1 MTESYR
7 AELNALGF
15 HEAVPKPSSD
25 ALAAHYAGKYYQNP
39 QGSYAAS
46 YLPEEIAYFHNIARV
61 AEATARRHG
70 LEKTLFDV
78 GCGEGYFSQAF
89 VGFGWA
95 VSACDFSDFGVT
107 RHNPSLL
114 PGFTAGD
121 LYGVIKARAAEGK
134 QYGLVNLQNVLEH
147 VLDPVQLLHDI
158 KPLFARK
165 AAVRLRVPNDYS
177 AFQMALMARGD
188 TGPTWFA
195 PPEHLS
201 YFDRQGLLNLLAHCG
216 YRVLS
221 VQTGFPIEVF
231 LSNPHSNYAKD
242 RSLGKGA
249 HLARVF
255 CENHLIEQGV
265 EAYVDYA
272 EAAGRI
278 GFGRDLLAYAVPE
291 G

>member
-1 MTESYR
+1 MTVTYR

-15 HEAVPKPSSD
+15 REALPKPSREE
-25 ALAAHYAGKYYQNP
+25 LEAHYAGKYFQNP
-39 QGSYAAS
+39 QGSYAAA
-46 YLPEEIAYFHNIARV
+46 YLPEEIAYFRNVARA
-61 AEATARRHG
+61 AEETARRHG
-70 LEKTLFDV
+70 LERTLFDV

-89 VGFGWA
+89 VETGWN
-95 VSACDFSDFGVT
+95 VWACDFSDFGVS
-107 RHNPSLL
+107 RHNPGLL
-114 PGFTAGD
+114 PQFTAGD

-134 QYGLVNLQNVLEH
+134 TYGLLNLQNVLEH
-147 VLDPVQLLHDI
+147 VLDPVALLHDI
-158 KPLFARK
+158 KPLFARN

-177 AFQMALMARGD
+177 ALQMALMARGD
-188 TGPTWFA
+188 TAATWFA

-201 YFDRQGLLNLLAHCG
+201 YFDKDGLLNLLRHCG

-231 LSNPHSNYAKD
+231 LANPHSNYAKD
-242 RSLGKGA
+242 RSLGRGA

-272 EAAGRI
+272 EAAARL
-278 GFGRDLLAYAVPE
+278 GFGRDLLAYAVPA
-291 G
+291 

>member
-1 MTESYR
+1 MTASYR
-7 AELNALGF
+7 TELNALGF
-15 HEAVPKPSSD
+15 REAVPKPSSD
-25 ALAAHYAGKYYQNP
+25 ELAAHYAGKYYQNP

-46 YLPEEIAYFHNIARV
+46 YLPEEIAYFNNIARV

-70 LEKTLFDV
+70 LENTLFDV

>member
-1 MTESYR
+1 MDTSYR

-15 HEAVPKPSSD
+15 REALPKPS
-25 ALAAHYAGKYYQNP
+25 AEVLAQHYASKYYQNP

-46 YLPEEIAYFHNIARV
+46 YLPEEIAYFDNVARV

-70 LEKTLFDV
+70 LETTLFDV
-78 GCGEGYFSQAF
+78 GCGEGYFSRSF
-89 VGFGWA
+89 VRFGWT

-107 RHNPSLL
+107 RHNPDLL
-114 PGFTAGD
+114 ANFTAGD
-121 LYGVIKARAAEGK
+121 LYGVIKTRVAEGK
-134 QYGLVNLQNVLEH
+134 TYGLLNLQNVLEH
-147 VLDPVQLLHDI
+147 VLDPVALLHDI
-158 KPLFARK
+158 KPLFARR

-177 AFQMALMARGD
+177 AFQMALMERGN
-188 TGPTWFA
+188 TPPTWFA

-201 YFDRQGLLNLLAHCG
+201 YFNRDGLLNLLQHCG

-231 LSNPHSNYAKD
+231 LANPHSNYAKD
-242 RSLGKGA
+242 RTLGKGA

-272 EAAGRI
+272 EAAGRL
-278 GFGRDLLAYAVPE
+278 GFGRDLLAYAVPV
-291 G
+291 

>member
-1 MTESYR
+1 MTVTYR

-15 HEAVPKPSSD
+15 HEALPKPSGEE
-25 ALAAHYAGKYYQNP
+25 LAAHYAGKYFQNP

-46 YLPEEIAYFHNIARV
+46 YLPEEIAYFHNVARV

-78 GCGEGYFSQAF
+78 GCGEGYFSQSF
-89 VGFGWA
+89 VRFGWA
-95 VSACDFSDFGVT
+95 VSACDFSDFGVA
-107 RHNPSLL
+107 RHNPGLL
-114 PGFTAGD
+114 PAFTAGD
-121 LYGVIKARAAEGK
+121 LYGVIKARVAEGRA
-134 QYGLVNLQNVLEH
+134 YGLVNLQNVLEH

-158 KPLFARK
+158 KPLFARE
-165 AAVRLRVPNDYS
+165 ACVRLRVPNDYS

-201 YFDRQGLLNLLAHCG
+201 YFDREGLLKLLDHCG

-231 LSNPHSNYAKD
+231 LANPHSNYAKD

-265 EAYVDYA
+265 EAYLDYA
-272 EAAGRI
+272 EAAARL
-278 GFGRDLLAYAVPE
+278 GFGRDLLAYAVPA
-291 G
+291 

>member
-46 YLPEEIAYFHNIARV
+46 YLPEEIAYFHNIARG

-114 PGFTAGD
+114 PRFTAGD

-134 QYGLVNLQNVLEH
+134 QYGLLNLQNVLEH